1 MSMAQQKPLTHIV
14 VLGGGPAGGAT
25 ALGLRKLGYDVSVI
39 AEPRPFKA
47 VEGISERVLEGL
59 RNAGFKQALVNLP
72 PPSPRLASWN
82 GATNSANT
90 EMLINRSELD
100 RGIGMDLEAAGVT
113 LIPGRVGKVSQTDAG
128 FSVALKDSESETALL
143 KEAPLKEAPLKEA
156 PLQADFLVEARGRS
170 APAAGLARLRGSET
184 VSLLQYWQGEPCQ
197 PQSAAESFQDGWA
210 WMAAWSDGT
219 RYLQLTFD
227 VASADLPDKA
237 QLIDHCN
244 AILRTLPSAQPFIAN
259 AEPTGVIHART
270 STPILCREAVGDNW
284 IRVGDAAMAVDPLSG
299 NGIFQALSSA
309 LQAPAVINTLLQQP
323 QNRSLAKQFYQQRV
337 DHLFHRFARIGRD
350 FYASEERWWDNPF
363 WATRRNWPDSEPLHQ
378 ETDPDSLRVVSMPV
392 VSNGLIEEHEVVTTN
407 DQPLGIWHL
416 NGIPMAPVV
425 RALQSRELG
434 ISPQSCLETVL
445 GMSPDIAAGLTGW
458 LYQNRWLKAQP

>member
-1 MSMAQQKPLTHIV
+1 LNSSKHNKTAHIV

-25 ALGLRKLGYDVSVI
+25 ALGLKKQGYDVTLV

-59 RNAGFKQALVNLP
+59 RNAGFKLALANLP
-72 PPSPRLASWN
+72 QPSPRMASWN

-100 RGIGMDLEAAGVT
+100 QGIGRDLQAAGVH
-113 LIPGRVGKVSQTDAG
+113 LVHSRVGKVSETDAG
-128 FSVALKDSESETALL
+128 FSVALKDSDM
-143 KEAPLKEAPLKEA
+143 A

-170 APAAGLARLRGSET
+170 APAAGLERLRGSET

-197 PQSAAESFQDGWA
+197 PQSAAESFEDGWA

-244 AILRTLPSAQPFIAN
+244 AILRTLPSAQSFIAN

-309 LQAPAVINTLLQQP
+309 LQAPAVINTLLQHP
-323 QNRSLAKQFYQQRV
+323 DKRSLAKQFYQQRV

-363 WATRRNWPDSEPLHQ
+363 WASRRNWPDNQPLHQ
-378 ETDPDSLRVVSMPV
+378 ETDPDSLQVVKMPV

-425 RALQSRELG
+425 RALQNRDERV
-434 ISPQSCLETVL
+434 SPQTCLQTGL
-445 GMSPDIAAGLTGW
+445 GMSPEIAEGMTRW
-458 LYQNRWLKAQP
+458 LYQNHWLKAVS

>member
-59 RNAGFKQALVNLP
+59 RNAGFNQALAKLP
-72 PPSPRLASWN
+72 QPSPRLASWN

-100 RGIGMDLEAAGVT
+100 RGIGQDLQAAGVN
-113 LIPGRVGKVSQTDAG
+113 LIQGRVGKVVADSDRFTVEIKDEDAQ
-128 FSVALKDSESETALL
+128 SVSAG
-143 KEAPLKEAPLKEA
+143 
-156 PLQADFLVEARGRS
+156 FLVEARGRS

-227 VASADLPDKA
+227 VATADLPDKA

-244 AILRTLPSAQPFIAN
+244 AILRTLPRAQPFIAN
-259 AEPTGVIHART
+259 AEPTGIIHART
-270 STPILCREAVGDNW
+270 STPILCRKAVGDNW

-323 QNRSLAKQFYQQRV
+323 ERATLAKQFYQQRV

-363 WATRRNWPDSEPLHQ
+363 WATRRNWPDNQPLHQ
-378 ETDPDSLRVVSMPV
+378 ETDPDSLQVVSMPV
-392 VSNGLIEEHEVVTTN
+392 VSNGLIEEHEVVITN

-425 RALQSRELG
+425 RALQNKEQG
-434 ISPQSCLETVL
+434 ISPQRCLETAL
-445 GMSPDIAAGLTGW
+445 GMSPESAAGLTRW
-458 LYQNRWLKAQP
+458 LYQNRWLKAER

>member
-1 MSMAQQKPLTHIV
+1 MTKGQQREASIV

-25 ALGLRKLGYDVSVI
+25 ALGLKTLGYQVTVI

-59 RNAGFKQALVNLP
+59 RNAGFKQALANLP
-72 PPSPRLASWN
+72 APSPRIASWN
-82 GATNSANT
+82 GVTNSANT

-100 RGIGMDLEAAGVT
+100 RGILIDLRAAGVAV
-113 LIPGRVGKVSQTDAG
+113 IEGRVDKITQLAFGHSVSVRGEDKRT
-128 FSVALKDSESETALL
+128 KH
-143 KEAPLKEAPLKEA
+143 EAIT
-156 PLQADFLVEARGRS
+156 ADFLVEARGRS
-170 APAAGLARLRGSET
+170 APAAGLKRLRGSET
-184 VSLLQYWQGEPCQ
+184 VSLLQYWQGEPCA

-227 VASADLPDKA
+227 VASAELPDKA

-244 AILRTLPSAQPFIAN
+244 GILRGLPSAAPFIAN
-259 AEPTGVIHART
+259 AQPTGVIHART

-323 QNRSLAKQFYQQRV
+323 ENAPLAKQFYQQRV

-350 FYASEERWWDNPF
+350 FYASEARWDNPF
-363 WATRRNWPDSEPLHQ
+363 WITRRSWPDSEPLHQ
-378 ETDPDSLRVVSMPV
+378 ETDPASLKIETLPV
-392 VSNGLIEEHEVVTTN
+392 VSNGLITAQEVVTTN

-416 NGIPMAPVV
+416 NGLAMASVV
-425 RALQSRELG
+425 RALQQRTAGE
-434 ISPQSCLETVL
+434 SPQACLQQSL
-445 GMSPDIAAGLTGW
+445 GLAPPTAAGLTRW
-458 LYQNRWLKAQP
+458 LYQNRWLAPE

>member
-1 MSMAQQKPLTHIV
+1 MNPLTPNSSVNIV

-25 ALGLRKLGYDVSVI
+25 ALGLKALGYGVTLI

-59 RNAGFKQALVNLP
+59 RNAGFKRALANLP
-72 PPSPRLASWN
+72 QPSPRMASWN

-100 RGIGMDLEAAGVT
+100 RGIGRDLQAAGVH
-113 LIPGRVGKVSQTDAG
+113 LIHGRAGKIAADSDG
-128 FSVALKDSESETALL
+128 FSVEIKDAD
-143 KEAPLKEAPLKEA
+143 AGPVH
-156 PLQADFLVEARGRS
+156 ADFLVEARGRS
-170 APAAGLARLRGSET
+170 APAAGLERLRGSET
-184 VSLLQYWQGEPCQ
+184 VSLLQYWQGEPCK

-227 VASADLPDKA
+227 VATADLPDKA

-244 AILRTLPSAQPFIAN
+244 AILRTLPSAQPFIAD
-259 AEPTGVIHART
+259 AEPTGIIHART

-309 LQAPAVINTLLQQP
+309 LQAPAVINTLLQHP
-323 QNRSLAKQFYQQRV
+323 GRAALAKQFYQQRV
-337 DHLFHRFARIGRD
+337 DHLFYRFARIGRD
-350 FYASEERWWDNPF
+350 FYASEERWRDNPF
-363 WATRRNWPDSEPLHQ
+363 WVTRRNWPDNEPLHQ
-378 ETDPDSLRVVSMPV
+378 ETDPDSLTVVRMPV

-425 RALQSRELG
+425 RSLQSREQG
-434 ISPQSCLETVL
+434 ISPQRCLETVL
-445 GMSPDIAAGLTGW
+445 GMSPEIAAGLTRW
-458 LYQNRWLKAQP
+458 LYQNRWLKAGS

>member
-72 PPSPRLASWN
+72 QPSPRLASWN
-82 GATNSANT
+82 GATNSANI

-100 RGIGMDLEAAGVT
+100 RGIGRDLEAAGVN
-113 LIPGRVGKVSQTDAG
+113 LIPGRVGKVSETDAG
-128 FSVALKDSESETALL
+128 FSVALKDSESET
-143 KEAPLKEAPLKEA
+143 APLKEA

-227 VASADLPDKA
+227 VATADLPDKA

-259 AEPTGVIHART
+259 AEPTGIIHART
-270 STPILCREAVGDNW
+270 STPILCREAVGENW

-323 QNRSLAKQFYQQRV
+323 ERATLAKQFYQQRV

-363 WATRRNWPDSEPLHQ
+363 WATRRNWPDNQPLHQ

-392 VSNGLIEEHEVVTTN
+392 VSNGLIEAHEVVTTN

-416 NGIPMAPVV
+416 NGIPMAQVV
-425 RALQSRELG
+425 RALQSREQG
-434 ISPQSCLETVL
+434 ISPQSCLEAAL
-445 GMSPDIAAGLTGW
+445 GMSPEIAAGLTRW
-458 LYQNRWLKAQP
+458 LYQNRWLKAER